1 MNKINIKDLY
11 LIFGNEKQ
19 KALRLLK
26 EGKSKSEIL
35 KAAGCTIA
43 VRDANLSIDEGE
55 IFVIMGLSGSGKSTL
70 LRCINR
76 LIKPTSGEVIINGTD
91 ISKVSDKELL

>member
-35 KAAGCTIA
+35 KAIHICFDGFRNNTMYCY
-43 VRDANLSIDEGE
+43 NQ
-55 IFVIMGLSGSGKSTL
+55 
-70 LRCINR
+70 
-76 LIKPTSGEVIINGTD
+76 GTEP
-91 ISKVSDKELL
+91 IYLQ